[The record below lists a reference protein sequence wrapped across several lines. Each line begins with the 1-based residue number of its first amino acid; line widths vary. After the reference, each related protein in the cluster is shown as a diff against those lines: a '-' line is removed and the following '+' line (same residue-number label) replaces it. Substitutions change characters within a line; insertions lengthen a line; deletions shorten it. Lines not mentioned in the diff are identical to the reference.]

1 MPADSVLMS
10 AGLGWADL
18 ISTLDYEDS
27 VAAHWQHKLLY
38 NVLPLVSALSRFCS
52 VDQRHSER
60 KVYSDIVNPFI
71 LV

>member
-1 MPADSVLMS
+1 
-10 AGLGWADL
+10 
-18 ISTLDYEDS
+18 
-27 VAAHWQHKLLY
+27 LLY